1 MVANFQCSDWM
12 WNFNWHWTLQTY
24 FWLLESG
31 CAVHLVREFPPSGIV
46 VTAIVPEQFKP
57 GPNLFV
63 ISIVGDGS
71 IEPFA
76 QMHLVQN
83 KMQARLLPDSYHVPL
98 WPQPGIIGRD
108 PARGDR
114 FDSIAYFGDDANIAP
129 ELGGDEWVRFLSS
142 RGIDWHV
149 RNARSSRN
157 ADFSDVDAVIGVR
170 SFRKSGYIRK
180 PASKLING
188 WIAGVPSILGRE
200 IAFREQRRSAVDYIE
215 VATLAQARDAVDWL
229 AGSPKLRRSMS
240 ANGAVRAEEF
250 TTERIVS
257 QWRHLLFYVA
267 QKAAE
272 RWFSGSAAGHKR
284 FFLRRQIQRKVR
296 NIGHRAL
303 RAVGQEQ
310 YAI

>member
-1 MVANFQCSDWM
+1 
-12 WNFNWHWTLQTY
+12 
-24 FWLLESG
+24 
-31 CAVHLVREFPPSGIV
+31 
-46 VTAIVPEQFKP
+46 
-57 GPNLFV
+57 
-63 ISIVGDGS
+63 
-71 IEPFA
+71 
-76 QMHLVQN
+76 
-83 KMQARLLPDSYHVPL
+83 
-98 WPQPGIIGRD
+98 
-108 PARGDR
+108 
-114 FDSIAYFGDDANIAP
+114 
-129 ELGGDEWVRFLSS
+129 
-142 RGIDWHV
+142 
-149 RNARSSRN
+149 
-157 ADFSDVDAVIGVR
+157 
-170 SFRKSGYIRK
+170 
-180 PASKLING
+180 LING

-250 TTERIVS
+250 TTERLVS